1 MIDTIQTATGSSDA
15 GLKKAR
21 RQPQSLANPLKVDR
35 LPPHSTE
42 AEQGVLGCALLSP
55 NECMGECIEKLKAA
69 SDVFYDLRH
78 RMIYEVMTEMY
89 DHKEAIDLI
98 TLQQRLKDRQQL
110 EAAGG
115 LAYLSS
121 LPDAV
126 PSAANL
132 GYYLGI
138 VREKF
143 ILRKMIQTCTEVVGR
158 VYEHEGEVDAL
169 LDEVERDILHI
180 SEARVEASTN
190 TIKK

>member
-1 MIDTIQTATGSSDA
+1 MIETVDSASGSA
-15 GLKKAR
+15 GVDLKRGR
-21 RQPQSLANPLKVDR
+21 RKTLSLADPLKVDR
-35 LPPHSTE
+35 LPPHSVE

-69 SDVFYDLRH
+69 SEVFYDLRH
-78 RMIYEVMTEMY
+78 RTIYEAMVEMF

-110 EAAGG
+110 EAVGG
-115 LAYLSS
+115 LPYLSS

-132 GYYLGI
+132 GYYLSI

-143 ILRKMIQTCTEVVGR
+143 ILRKM
-158 VYEHEGEVDAL
+158 
-169 LDEVERDILHI
+169 
-180 SEARVEASTN
+180 
-190 TIKK
+190 

>member
-1 MIDTIQTATGSSDA
+1 MIDSISESASPPA
-15 GLKKAR
+15 PVKRPAR
-21 RQPQSLANPLKVDR
+21 PRPALADVTKVDR
-35 LPPHSTE
+35 LPPHSPE

-69 SDVFYDLRH
+69 SEVFYDLRH
-78 RMIYEVMTEMY
+78 RTIYEVMVEMY
-89 DHKEAIDLI
+89 DSKEAIDLI

-110 EAAGG
+110 DAVGG
-115 LAYLSS
+115 LGYLSS

-143 ILRKMIQTCTEVVGR
+143 ILRKMIQSCTDVVGR
-158 VYEHEGEVDAL
+158 VYEYEGDVD
-169 LDEVERDILHI
+169 
-180 SEARVEASTN
+180 
-190 TIKK
+190 